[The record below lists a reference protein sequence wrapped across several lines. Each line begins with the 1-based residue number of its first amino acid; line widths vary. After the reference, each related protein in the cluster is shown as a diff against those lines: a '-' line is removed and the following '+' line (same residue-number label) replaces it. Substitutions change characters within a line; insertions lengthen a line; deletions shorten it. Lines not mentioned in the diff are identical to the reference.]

1 MMVDA
6 QNFAE
11 GLRARGSAKWFDGVK
26 GFGFALIDWC
36 EDQALIGKDA
46 LLHVSVLRR
55 TDFPTPNEG
64 DRLEM
69 TIGQGE
75 RGLQIIELHD
85 LILIERPVPDDIN
98 EFVEV
103 VVRWFN
109 RSKGYGFVAL
119 ADDNDESE
127 DVFVHIATLRRAGID
142 AIDDGQT
149 LLARIETG
157 PKGVIATAVYR

>member
-1 MMVDA
+1 MENA
-6 QNFAE
+6 QDVSS
-11 GLRARGSAKWFDGVK
+11 GVRARGSIKWFDPVK

-36 EDQALIGKDA
+36 EDQKLIGKDA

-55 TDFPTPNEG
+55 TNFPTPNEG
-64 DRLEM
+64 DLLDM
-69 TIGQGE
+69 TVGQGE
-75 RGLQIIELHD
+75 RGLQISELSNFVPVV
-85 LILIERPVPDDIN
+85 RPVPEDIN
-98 EFVEV
+98 AFVEV

-109 RSKGYGFVAL
+109 RQKGYGFVAL
-119 ADDNDESE
+119 ADNDNEGE

-142 AIDDGQT
+142 AVDDGQK